1 MLDLSCFTMQRG
13 QKMVFLEPVTLNATV
28 GLSTRPLKSSLPTTS
43 TTISDQEIKDKF
55 TSGIFKNCCFFKT
68 NQSV

>member
-28 GLSTRPLKSSLPTTS
+28 GLSTRPLKNPLPTVS

-55 TSGIFKNCCFFKT
+55 SSGNFGNYCFSKT

>member
-28 GLSTRPLKSSLPTTS
+28 GLSTRPLKSSLPTACTN
-43 TTISDQEIKDKF
+43 ISDQEIKDKF
-55 TSGIFKNCCFFKT
+55 SSGIFRNYCFSKT